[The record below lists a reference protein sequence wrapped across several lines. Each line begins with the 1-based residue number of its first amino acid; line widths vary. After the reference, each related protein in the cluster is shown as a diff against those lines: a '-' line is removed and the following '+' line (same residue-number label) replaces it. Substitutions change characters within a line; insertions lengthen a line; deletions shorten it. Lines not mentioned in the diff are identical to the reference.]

1 MSIKKTGIWKFF
13 SSVKLAIWLLAII
26 VLLSLVGTLIPQNEG
41 APTGLTNIYYSW
53 WFILPFIIFSLNLTI
68 CLVNKFPFKR
78 YSLGSVISHLS
89 ILVIFLGAFIG
100 MVSGEKGLIK
110 ISEGEEVSHF
120 AAKDRMVDLG
130 FSIRLDDFIYSE
142 HIDPKERLLVY
153 PGRDKA
159 SNGADPHRKG
169 AHGGHRVSG
178 SDITGQEPIAGL
190 TTEIGSESKIAD
202 TGARVRVL
210 RYLPDFVMDTST
222 KEVMTRSRLP
232 NNPAIE
238 VELKDKNG
246 SSKTFWTFAHFPE
259 IHQEGDSRF
268 RFVYNWH
275 GRQPKDY
282 ISKVTVLKG
291 GKEALAAEIRVNE
304 PLSFGGYT
312 FFQSGYDTEGHT
324 WSGLQVSRDP
334 GVPVVYA
341 GFILLI
347 TGFIVI
353 FYVNP
358 IIRRR

>member
-1 MSIKKTGIWKFF
+1 MSIKKTGLWRFF
-13 SSVKLAIWLLAII
+13 SSIKLAVWLLAII
-26 VLLSLVGTLIPQNEG
+26 ALLSLVGTFIPQNEEI
-41 APTGLTNIYYSW
+41 PTGLTNIYSSW

-78 YSLGSVISHLS
+78 HSLGSVISHLS

-100 MVSGEKGLIK
+100 MVYGEKGFVK
-110 ISEGEEVSHF
+110 ISKGEKVSSF
-120 AAKDRMVDLG
+120 MAKDRAVDLG

-142 HIDPKERLLVY
+142 HIDTKERLIVY
-153 PGRDKA
+153 PVRDKA
-159 SNGADPHRKG
+159 SNGVNPHQEG
-169 AHGGHRVSG
+169 AHGGIHGVSG
-178 SDITGQEPIAGL
+178 SDTGQKPIARL
-190 TTEIGSESKIAD
+190 TTEIGSVSKIAD
-202 TGARVRVL
+202 TGCSVKVL
-210 RYLPDFVMDTST
+210 RYLPDFVMDMST

-246 SSKTFWTFAHFPE
+246 SSKRFWTFAHFPE
-259 IHQEGDSRF
+259 IHQEGGSIF
-268 RFVYNWH
+268 RFVYNWF
-275 GRQPKDY
+275 GRQPKDFV
-282 ISKVTVLKG
+282 SKVTVLKRD
-291 GKEALAAEIRVNE
+291 KEVMAGEIRVNK

-312 FFQSGYDTEGHT
+312 FFQSSYDTEGHA

-347 TGFIVI
+347 TGFIMI